1 MWVISL
7 RVRRKWSLRSSRTS
21 NQLTLYSMNMENAV
35 VHPNAKLGKGVT
47 VGPFSYIAE
56 NVEIGEGTW
65 IGPNVTI
72 MDYVKIGKNC
82 RIFPGAVIGAI
93 PQDLKYAGEVSYVE
107 IGDNTI
113 IRECAT
119 INRGTAASGKYLTKV
134 GSNTMIMSYVHVA
147 HDCNVGNNVI
157 LVSYVGIAG
166 ETEVQDY
173 AIIGGN
179 SSAHQFTRIGAHAM
193 ISGGS
198 LIGKDVPP
206 FILAGHRPL
215 VFGGLNIVGLKRRG
229 FSNERIDNIREI
241 YRIIYQ
247 SGLNMSDA
255 CRKVEELI
263 PQSEDRDLI
272 VNFVKTS
279 KRGLIRANI
288 GGSMDEE

>member
-1 MWVISL
+1 
-7 RVRRKWSLRSSRTS
+7 
-21 NQLTLYSMNMENAV
+21 MENAV